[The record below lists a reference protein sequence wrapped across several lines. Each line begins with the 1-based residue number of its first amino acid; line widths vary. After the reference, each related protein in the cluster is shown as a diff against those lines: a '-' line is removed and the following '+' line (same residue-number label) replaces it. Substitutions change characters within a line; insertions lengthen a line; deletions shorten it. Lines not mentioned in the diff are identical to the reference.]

1 MTPLTP
7 FEEISR
13 AAEALRAVRP
23 VGATLTA
30 APAVAALLRAREPSP
45 RCWTPS
51 SPATRRPRRLH
62 EECNSW
68 CSPEICDLSAA
79 LEVARALNH
88 PRERP

>member
-1 MTPLTP
+1 MTP

-30 APAVAALLRAREPSP
+30 APAVAALLRAREPLATLLDAVIASNQEAA
-45 RCWTPS
+45 
-51 SPATRRPRRLH
+51 PAH